1 MFPVDYGAQPQ
12 HWLLFDRIAQQ
23 IVLQTESTESGSP
36 RNPDVSP
43 IEINVKEIVH
53 LLAKEEEL
61 VAARKKAEE
70 LERENSDMSSRL
82 AKKEQE
88 LDLRTQEKEDIEA
101 SLARIKERLEK
112 ETSMHIETKQR
123 ISELQDNM
131 ETLSRQVNNEKSER
145 KRLEQLVASG
155 SLPDDAKAT
164 IKIVE
169 DEVPEKVAA
178 KPMPPP
184 PPPPPLAPPPPP
196 CSMPAAPP
204 PMKVEIIKNV
214 PQPSNPLKSFN
225 WSKIPEQKLQ
235 GTIWSEL
242 DDTKLYNVMDLE
254 SIDKIFC
261 AYQKNGVSTE
271 GSIEDL
277 RKLGKNKSSMSV
289 IDSRRAQNC
298 TILLSKLKM
307 SDHDITRTIL
317 SMDQQNILHIDM
329 VEQLLKYIPSSE
341 ESALLDMNQKE
352 LQSRADCFL
361 FQISKYVLSDCS
373 STGLTRNPVFF
384 LFLIPDH

>member
-1 MFPVDYGAQPQ
+1 M
-12 HWLLFDRIAQQ
+12 
-23 IVLQTESTESGSP
+23 
-36 RNPDVSP
+36 
-43 IEINVKEIVH
+43 
-53 LLAKEEEL
+53 
-61 VAARKKAEE
+61 ARV
-70 LERENSDMSSRL
+70 
-82 AKKEQE
+82 
-88 LDLRTQEKEDIEA
+88 
-101 SLARIKERLEK
+101 KERLEK

-123 ISELQDNM
+123 ISELQDNL
-131 ETLSRQVNNEKSER
+131 ETLSRQINNEKSER

-169 DEVPEKVAA
+169 DEVLEKVEA

-196 CSMPAAPP
+196 CLMPTAPP
-204 PMKVEIIKNV
+204 PMKVRPIFILLSNYLLSRLFDIGSSNVRIISNIRVQVEIIKNV

-261 AYQKNGVSTE
+261 AYQKNGVSAE

-277 RKLGKNKSSMSV
+277 RTLGKNKKTMSV

-307 SDHDITRTIL
+307 SDNEITRTIL

-341 ESALLDMNQKE
+341 EAALLDMHQKE

-361 FQISKYVLSDCS
+361 YQISK
-373 STGLTRNPVFF
+373 
-384 LFLIPDH
+384 

>member
-1 MFPVDYGAQPQ
+1 M
-12 HWLLFDRIAQQ
+12 
-23 IVLQTESTESGSP
+23 
-36 RNPDVSP
+36 
-43 IEINVKEIVH
+43 
-53 LLAKEEEL
+53 
-61 VAARKKAEE
+61 
-70 LERENSDMSSRL
+70 
-82 AKKEQE
+82 
-88 LDLRTQEKEDIEA
+88 EA

-112 ETSMHIETKQR
+112 ETSLHIETKQK
-123 ISELQDNM
+123 ISELQDSI

-145 KRLEQLVASG
+145 KRLEQLIASG

-164 IKIVE
+164 IKI
-169 DEVPEKVAA
+169 DDDDVPEKIES
-178 KPMPPP
+178 KPAPPP

-196 CSMPAAPP
+196 LMMPAAPP

-242 DDTKLYNVMDLE
+242 DDSKLYNVMDLE

-277 RKLGKNKSSMSV
+277 RNLGNKNKRSMSV

-307 SDHDITRTIL
+307 SDNEITRTIL

-341 ESALLDMNQKE
+341 EAALLDMNGKE

-361 FQISKYVLSDCS
+361 HQISKWAFSSSLNFLKFYFILILCFNPLGYRTTSSVFVLS
-373 STGLTRNPVFF
+373 TTKRNSQ
-384 LFLIPDH
+384 LS

>member
-1 MFPVDYGAQPQ
+1 MA
-12 HWLLFDRIAQQ
+12 
-23 IVLQTESTESGSP
+23 
-36 RNPDVSP
+36 P

-101 SLARIKERLEK
+101 SLSRIKERLEK
-112 ETSMHIETKQR
+112 ETSMHIETKQK
-123 ISELQDNM
+123 ISELRDKM
-131 ETLSRQVNNEKSER
+131 ETLSLQINNEKSER
-145 KRLEQLVASG
+145 KRLEELVASG

-164 IKIVE
+164 IKMVQ
-169 DEVPEKVAA
+169 DHVVEKVEA
-178 KPMPPP
+178 KPSPPP
-184 PPPPPLAPPPPP
+184 PPPPPPCAPPPPPP
-196 CSMPAAPP
+196 CSMPTAPP
-204 PMKVEIIKNV
+204 PIQVEIVKKV

-242 DDTKLYNVMDLE
+242 DDSKLYNVMDLE

-261 AYQKNGVSTE
+261 AYQKNGVATE

-277 RKLGKNKSSMSV
+277 RKLGKNKSTMSV

-307 SDHDITRTIL
+307 SDNDITRTIL

-341 ESALLDMNQKE
+341 EAALLDMNQKE

-361 FQISKYVLSDCS
+361 YQISK
-373 STGLTRNPVFF
+373 
-384 LFLIPDH
+384 

>member
-1 MFPVDYGAQPQ
+1 M
-12 HWLLFDRIAQQ
+12 
-23 IVLQTESTESGSP
+23 
-36 RNPDVSP
+36 
-43 IEINVKEIVH
+43 
-53 LLAKEEEL
+53 
-61 VAARKKAEE
+61 ARV
-70 LERENSDMSSRL
+70 
-82 AKKEQE
+82 
-88 LDLRTQEKEDIEA
+88 
-101 SLARIKERLEK
+101 KERLEK

-123 ISELQDNM
+123 ISELQDNL
-131 ETLSRQVNNEKSER
+131 ETLSRQINNEKSER

-169 DEVPEKVAA
+169 DEVLEKVEA

-196 CSMPAAPP
+196 CLMPTAPP
-204 PMKVEIIKNV
+204 PMKVRPIFILLSNYLLSRLFDIGSTNVRIISNIRVQVEIIKNV

-261 AYQKNGVSTE
+261 AYQKNGVSAE

-277 RKLGKNKSSMSV
+277 RTLGKNKKTMSV

-307 SDHDITRTIL
+307 SDNEITRTIL

-341 ESALLDMNQKE
+341 EAALLDMHQKE

-361 FQISKYVLSDCS
+361 YQISK
-373 STGLTRNPVFF
+373 
-384 LFLIPDH
+384 

>member
-1 MFPVDYGAQPQ
+1 
-12 HWLLFDRIAQQ
+12 
-23 IVLQTESTESGSP
+23 
-36 RNPDVSP
+36 
-43 IEINVKEIVH
+43 
-53 LLAKEEEL
+53 
-61 VAARKKAEE
+61 
-70 LERENSDMSSRL
+70 
-82 AKKEQE
+82 
-88 LDLRTQEKEDIEA
+88 
-101 SLARIKERLEK
+101 
-112 ETSMHIETKQR
+112 MHIETKQR
-123 ISELQDNM
+123 ISELQDNL
-131 ETLSRQVNNEKSER
+131 ETLSRQINNEKSER

-169 DEVPEKVAA
+169 DEVLEKVEA

-196 CSMPAAPP
+196 CLMPAAPP
-204 PMKVEIIKNV
+204 PMKVRPIFIELSIISISRYRLEQRVRIISNVRVQVEIIKNV

-261 AYQKNGVSTE
+261 AYQKNGVSAE

-277 RKLGKNKSSMSV
+277 RTLGKNKKTMSV

-307 SDHDITRTIL
+307 SDNEITRTIL

-341 ESALLDMNQKE
+341 EAALLDMHQKE

-361 FQISKYVLSDCS
+361 YQISKYVYLLHIDN
-373 STGLTRNPVFF
+373 RVFCRR
-384 LFLIPDH
+384 IANI

>member
-1 MFPVDYGAQPQ
+1 MDYGSHPQ
-12 HWLLFDRIAQQ
+12 HWLLFDRIVQQ
-23 IVLQTESTESGSP
+23 IVLQSESNETGLV
-36 RNPDVSP
+36 RNSDVAP
-43 IEINVKEIVH
+43 IDINVKEIVH

-70 LERENSDMSSRL
+70 MERENLDMSTKL

-88 LDLRTQEKEDIEA
+88 LDLRTQEKEDMEA

-112 ETSMHIETKQR
+112 ETSMHIETKQK
-123 ISELQDNM
+123 ISELQDNL

-164 IKIVE
+164 LKIVE
-169 DEVPEKVAA
+169 DEVLEKVET
-178 KPMPPP
+178 KLTPPP

-196 CSMPAAPP
+196 CLMPAAPP
-204 PMKVEIIKNV
+204 PMKMEIIKNV

-242 DDTKLYNVMDLE
+242 DDSKLYNVMDLE

-261 AYQKNGVSTE
+261 AYQKKWRFYGRLDRGFEN
-271 GSIEDL
+271 I
-277 RKLGKNKSSMSV
+277 RK
-289 IDSRRAQNC
+289 
-298 TILLSKLKM
+298 
-307 SDHDITRTIL
+307 
-317 SMDQQNILHIDM
+317 
-329 VEQLLKYIPSSE
+329 E
-341 ESALLDMNQKE
+341 
-352 LQSRADCFL
+352 
-361 FQISKYVLSDCS
+361 
-373 STGLTRNPVFF
+373 
-384 LFLIPDH
+384 